1 MERIFRRISD
11 DHPEITYG
19 RDHWLHL
26 REHEE
31 SLRFL
36 DQKFRETLH
45 MAQAKAP
52 FKIIEIDTVNQNEEQ
67 VSKLMCV
74 YSTNFCNGYPFEKW
88 VRI

>member
-26 REHEE
+26 R
-31 SLRFL
+31 FL
-36 DQKFRETLH
+36 DQRFRETLR
-45 MAQAKAP
+45 MAQAKAR
-52 FKIIEIDTVNQNEEQ
+52 FRIVEIDTVNQNEEQ
-67 VSKLMCV
+67 VSKLMCE
-74 YSTNFCNGYPFEKW
+74 YSTNFRNGYPFEKW